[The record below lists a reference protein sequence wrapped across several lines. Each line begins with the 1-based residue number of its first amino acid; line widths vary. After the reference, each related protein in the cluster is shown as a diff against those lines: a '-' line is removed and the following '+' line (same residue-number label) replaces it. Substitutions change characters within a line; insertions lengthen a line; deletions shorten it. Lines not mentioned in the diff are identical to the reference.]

1 MKRWATLKPSC
12 KARGLFSSHKKKD
25 AGFMDYANVLERIK
39 TALAAATEALGAFTP
54 GKIQSSLKD
63 GGDPVTEADVLLD
76 RILKKELLRDDEG
89 WLSEETK
96 DDSSRLNKERVW
108 IVDPLDGT
116 REFIQG
122 IPEWCISIAYV
133 VNGSPEAAG
142 ICSPSAQ
149 QTFLGTR
156 SDGVTL
162 NGIPAAVTDKRDL
175 VGATVLASRSEVK
188 RGEWERFENASF
200 EVIPMG
206 SVAYKMARVAAGLN
220 DMTFTLVPKNE
231 WDVAAGWLLVEAA
244 GGKVFDKNG
253 NPRVFNR
260 KNPLLPG
267 LFAANS
273 DILTKLLNMGLP
285 A

>member
-1 MKRWATLKPSC
+1 
-12 KARGLFSSHKKKD
+12 
-25 AGFMDYANVLERIK
+25 MDYSQQLDRIQQ
-39 TALAAATEALGAFTP
+39 ALHAATEALTAFTP
-54 GKIQSSLKD
+54 GKIQSTLKT

-76 RILKKELLRDDEG
+76 KILKAELLREGEG

-96 DDSSRLNKERVW
+96 DDLSRLDKKCVW

-133 VNGSPEAAG
+133 VNGRPQAAG

-156 SDGVTL
+156 AGGVTL
-162 NGIPAAVTDKRDL
+162 NGNPVTVTEKPDL
-175 VGATVLASRSEVK
+175 AGATVLASRSEVK
-188 RGEWERFENASF
+188 RGEWKSFENAAF
-200 EVIPMG
+200 EIIPMG

-244 GGKVFDKNG
+244 GGQVLDKNG
-253 NPRVFNR
+253 LPRQFNQAD
-260 KNPLLPG
+260 PLLPG

-273 DILTKLLNMGLP
+273 DMLTKLLNMRLSDTTN
-285 A
+285 